1 MDDGHDN
8 QYMLNVSLVRSMNM
22 VIIIEVCHLSCKL
35 INTSWIPALTRSPGS
50 DDDDGNASDDAV
62 DGETLPA
69 IDDRLGGER
78 HRRESIPG
86 CNLEPANV
94 PLGSIGGRAS
104 RKKEYIVCFCK
115 TGFSRETAR
124 RN

>member
-1 MDDGHDN
+1 
-8 QYMLNVSLVRSMNM
+8 MNM

-50 DDDDGNASDDAV
+50 DDDDDDGNASDDAV

-86 CNLEPANV
+86 CNLEPASQYFFKCPSSLYWRQGLQEEEVYCLFLQNWF
-94 PLGSIGGRAS
+94 LS
-104 RKKEYIVCFCK
+104 RH
-115 TGFSRETAR
+115 
-124 RN
+124 

>member
-1 MDDGHDN
+1 
-8 QYMLNVSLVRSMNM
+8 MNM

-50 DDDDGNASDDAV
+50 DDDDYGNASDDAV

-115 TGFSRETAR
+115 TGFSRDTD
-124 RN
+124 

>member
-1 MDDGHDN
+1 
-8 QYMLNVSLVRSMNM
+8 MNM

-35 INTSWIPALTRSPGS
+35 VNTSWIPALTRSPGS
-50 DDDDGNASDDAV
+50 DDNDDGDDAV

-86 CNLEPANV
+86 CNLEPA
-94 PLGSIGGRAS
+94 SQYCTS
-104 RKKEYIVCFCK
+104 RLYWRQGLQEEEVYCLFLQNW
-115 TGFSRETAR
+115 FLSRH
-124 RN
+124 